1 MLLCAGPRAH
11 HLEGGKKMYEDSS
24 LEELL
29 QLALKQA
36 LEDKKYFYVSC
47 YLKSALESLQDRKE
61 TSKTSR

>member
-1 MLLCAGPRAH
+1 
-11 HLEGGKKMYEDSS
+11 MYEDSS